1 MIKRKGM
8 NPALARMTQIRKDN
22 MLISAAGKANMIISL
37 MVLHDKFGYGEKRL
51 NKFID
56 EYQKQ
61 LDAYNSGYVESVNDF
76 TDVLK
81 LEKTLMEIE
90 CSIKDHERRGNT
102 HTQSVLEQAREIVGM
117 CAESARSPSELK
129 EILERK
135 AYNDGWIPCEE
146 RMPEEA
152 GTYIINALTGE
163 RNIVTFTKWQNRY
176 KRFDMTGARTYW
188 KIIAWRPLP
197 DPYRPERSKG

>member
-61 LDAYNSGYVESVNDF
+61 LDAYNSGYVESVKDF
-76 TDVLK
+76 TTVLK
-81 LEKTLMEIE
+81 EE
-90 CSIKDHERRGNT
+90 CGI
-102 HTQSVLEQAREIVGM
+102 
-117 CAESARSPSELK
+117 ELK
-129 EILERK
+129 
-135 AYNDGWIPCEE
+135 
-146 RMPEEA
+146 
-152 GTYIINALTGE
+152 
-163 RNIVTFTKWQNRY
+163 
-176 KRFDMTGARTYW
+176 
-188 KIIAWRPLP
+188 
-197 DPYRPERSKG
+197 

>member
-1 MIKRKGM
+1 MIKKKGI

-76 TDVLK
+76 KKVLK
-81 LEKTLMEIE
+81 EECGIE
-90 CSIKDHERRGNT
+90 LN
-102 HTQSVLEQAREIVGM
+102 
-117 CAESARSPSELK
+117 
-129 EILERK
+129 
-135 AYNDGWIPCEE
+135 
-146 RMPEEA
+146 
-152 GTYIINALTGE
+152 
-163 RNIVTFTKWQNRY
+163 
-176 KRFDMTGARTYW
+176 
-188 KIIAWRPLP
+188 
-197 DPYRPERSKG
+197 

>member
-1 MIKRKGM
+1 MIKKKGM
-8 NPALARMTQIRKDN
+8 NPALTRITQIRKDN

-81 LEKTLMEIE
+81 EE
-90 CSIKDHERRGNT
+90 CGI
-102 HTQSVLEQAREIVGM
+102 
-117 CAESARSPSELK
+117 ELK
-129 EILERK
+129 
-135 AYNDGWIPCEE
+135 
-146 RMPEEA
+146 
-152 GTYIINALTGE
+152 
-163 RNIVTFTKWQNRY
+163 
-176 KRFDMTGARTYW
+176 
-188 KIIAWRPLP
+188 
-197 DPYRPERSKG
+197 

>member
-76 TDVLK
+76 TAVLK
-81 LEKTLMEIE
+81 EE
-90 CSIKDHERRGNT
+90 CGI
-102 HTQSVLEQAREIVGM
+102 
-117 CAESARSPSELK
+117 ELK
-129 EILERK
+129 
-135 AYNDGWIPCEE
+135 
-146 RMPEEA
+146 
-152 GTYIINALTGE
+152 
-163 RNIVTFTKWQNRY
+163 
-176 KRFDMTGARTYW
+176 
-188 KIIAWRPLP
+188 
-197 DPYRPERSKG
+197 

>member
-61 LDAYNSGYVESVNDF
+61 LDAYNSGYVESVEDF
-76 TDVLK
+76 RTVLK
-81 LEKTLMEIE
+81 EECGIEI
-90 CSIKDHERRGNT
+90 K
-102 HTQSVLEQAREIVGM
+102 
-117 CAESARSPSELK
+117 
-129 EILERK
+129 
-135 AYNDGWIPCEE
+135 
-146 RMPEEA
+146 
-152 GTYIINALTGE
+152 
-163 RNIVTFTKWQNRY
+163 
-176 KRFDMTGARTYW
+176 
-188 KIIAWRPLP
+188 
-197 DPYRPERSKG
+197 